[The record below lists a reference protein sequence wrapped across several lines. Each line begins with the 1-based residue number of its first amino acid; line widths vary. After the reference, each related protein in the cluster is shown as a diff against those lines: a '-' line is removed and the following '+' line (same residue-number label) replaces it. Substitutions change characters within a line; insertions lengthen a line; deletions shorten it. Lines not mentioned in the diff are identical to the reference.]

1 MIRFTITILTLAAAS
16 VTATASTAPDTLKT
30 VENPTEVTIVTGG
43 SRSLSLT
50 VKSDSSRYDFL
61 ADNTPE
67 KSEPT
72 IDISFPF
79 IDNVRKQH
87 TKGRRTKWRS
97 FAMRGIYA
105 GASMPS
111 DAVPGLRTGWELG
124 ISQLSGVELLSPSRR
139 TSLTAGVGY
148 FYRRQKVG
156 NGSHLSDNGHGRIAI
171 TPAPEGTHSHSSSIS
186 SFGLQLPVMLKQ
198 QLIGPTGMAVGV
210 VGLWNTYTTASTKW
224 TDADGTTCK
233 RKMKGLHQRAFTV
246 DALLIFNFGSE
257 IGWYARYSPMHL
269 FHRSTGPEYSL
280 WSTGVNIGF

>member
-61 ADNTPE
+61 AENTPE

-148 FYRRQKVG
+148 FYRRQKIG
-156 NGSHLSDNGHGRIAI
+156 NGHHLSDNGYGRLVM
-171 TPAPEGTHSHSSSIS
+171 TPDAEATHSYGSSIS
-186 SFGLQLPVMLKQ
+186 SFGLQLPIMLKQ
-198 QLIGPTGMAVGV
+198 QLIGPTGISVGAVGM
-210 VGLWNTYTTASTKW
+210 WNTYTTASTKW

-269 FHRSTGPEYSL
+269 FHHSTGPEYSL